1 MDPESWVWL
10 FVVAVSVWWPVIL
23 VVALLIVGPLVGA
36 VIVAI
41 VGTITRSVRGRRDE
55 DDAQDEQAADAYPE
69 LFGTLAP

>member
-23 VVALLIVGPLVGA
+23 VVGVLVVGPLVGA

-41 VGTITRSVRGRRDE
+41 VGTITRSVRGRRGDDE
-55 DDAQDEQAADAYPE
+55 AQNEQAAEAYPE